1 MMQIAALLIGSVRA
15 MPIRAE
21 TRIPMKSGCMTVAV
35 FTRFPKDARTDKLCG
50 QDAGDDGDTRG
61 DENINRCLFG
71 DDFSKL
77 GCDDGGNERA
87 DRTAEFIARDADG
100 SGGEKDERRC
110 L

>member
-1 MMQIAALLIGSVRA
+1 MNAGD
-15 MPIRAE
+15 
-21 TRIPMKSGCMTVAV
+21 T
-35 FTRFPKDARTDKLCG
+35 RTDKLCG

-87 DRTAEFIARDADG
+87 DRTAKLIACDADG

>member
-1 MMQIAALLIGSVRA
+1 MMVTPGVTGGGFGGRGEWRSGIGGAGRASHGIAG
-15 MPIRAE
+15 PGE
-21 TRIPMKSGCMTVAV
+21 FGCGLADG
-35 FTRFPKDARTDKLCG
+35 R
-50 QDAGDDGDTRG
+50 GDDDI
-61 DENINRCLFG
+61 DFCLFG